1 MNRLPDR
8 VRVDARPH
16 GIVLVGAFARSFAL
30 TGAGFFAL
38 TLGWPATVAAAFL
51 LALAAV
57 VSLRA
62 VWSWERTRIVGTTEK
77 LVVVRGTLRRRTA
90 GVRLAGV
97 VVEIEQSLP
106 GRVLGYGTI
115 LAGELEITHVPKPR
129 QLLER
134 IAV

>member
-1 MNRLPDR
+1 M
-8 VRVDARPH
+8 
-16 GIVLVGAFARSFAL
+16 VLVGSFVRAFVL
-30 TGAGFFAL
+30 AGVGIFAL
-38 TLGWPATVAAAFL
+38 TLGWPATVAAASL

-62 VWSWERTRIVGTTEK
+62 VWSWERTRVVATTEK
-77 LVVVRGTLRRRTA
+77 LVVVRGTLRRRSA

-97 VVEIEQSLP
+97 VVEIEQGLL

-115 LAGELEITHVPKPR
+115 VAGELEITHVPRPR